1 MGTHPIFESDFDCLT
16 EEMTFTQEEYR
27 YPIAELKT
35 GKPESEEWKLF
46 VDTPEVQVFA
56 WLDPETGYFQWKV
69 FGEIKYS
76 QEILKKVLL
85 DIDYRKT
92 WDSYVGSIEKIE
104 ENNNLE
110 IIYWDVKYGVPFVSN
125 RDYVYCRELK
135 EMEEEGETFT
145 VILSKTYESEKE
157 LVPAKKGKVRVVGF
171 KQFMAVVKTE
181 AGCKLYF
188 HSVDRPGGNIPTSLI
203 NWAAKNGIPNY
214 LNVVKKGVRRV
225 HRSVGII

>member
-69 FGEIKYS
+69 FGGIEYS

-135 EMEEEGETFT
+135 DVEE
-145 VILSKTYESEKE
+145 E
-157 LVPAKKGKVRVVGF
+157 LVPEKKGKVRVTGF
-171 KQFMAVVKTE
+171 KQFVAIVDTPK
-181 AGCKLYF
+181 GCKMYM
-188 HSVDRPGGNIPTSLI
+188 HSVDRPGGNIPKSLI
-203 NWAAKNGIPNY
+203 NWGAKKGIPNY
-214 LNVVKKGVRRV
+214 LDQLKKVCSQTTV
-225 HRSVGII
+225 